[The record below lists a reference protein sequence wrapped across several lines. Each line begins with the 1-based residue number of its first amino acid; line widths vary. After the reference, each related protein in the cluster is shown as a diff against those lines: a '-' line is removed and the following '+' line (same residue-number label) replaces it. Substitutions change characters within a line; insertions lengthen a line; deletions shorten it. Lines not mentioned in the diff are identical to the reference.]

1 MRSLTHAV
9 FIKGFTTFTPRA
21 AGMPGTRCEAFTSS
35 KYWFKVVASGFVR
48 GGDLSILSD
57 AWVVGL
63 GTGFTTFP
71 KILSEVGSVEDV
83 TGGAHVFRTYNVSLS
98 GRKVT
103 VVVSAG
109 GSGYAE
115 AIVAM
120 ASERGVKALV
130 GVGLCGALSDELS
143 IGDVVIPTGS
153 VREDCLTDRYVPPGY
168 PATPD
173 YGLLKELEESL
184 RRYGLNPI
192 PGTIVTTASTFTES
206 REWAENHRRRG
217 VLCVECEASVIF
229 TLARLCRIPSAIAL
243 VVSDSVIK
251 EEEAFT
257 GGEARARMRRTLEL
271 VTRAALDASASFA
284 ELSH

>member
-1 MRSLTHAV
+1 
-9 FIKGFTTFTPRA
+9 
-21 AGMPGTRCEAFTSS
+21 MPGARCEAFTSS

-48 GGDLSILSD
+48 DGNLSILSD

-63 GTGFTTFP
+63 GTGFTTIP
-71 KILSEVGSVEDV
+71 QILSESGSMEDV
-83 TGGAHVFRTYNVSLS
+83 TGGAHVFKTYNALW
-98 GRKVT
+98 GGKHVT
-103 VVVSAG
+103 AVVSAG

-115 AIVAM
+115 AVVAM
-120 ASERGVKALV
+120 AGERGVKALI
-130 GVGLCGALSDELS
+130 GVGLCGALSDELR

-173 YGLLKELEESL
+173 YGLLKELEGSL

-206 REWAENHRRRG
+206 KEWAESHRRRG
-217 VLCVECEASVIF
+217 ALCVECEASVIF
-229 TLARLCRIPSAIAL
+229 TLTHLCRIPSAIAL
-243 VVSDSVIK
+243 VVSDSVSK

-257 GGEARARMRRTLEL
+257 GGEARPRLKRNLEL
-271 VTRAALDASASFA
+271 VVRAALDTAAKHAST
-284 ELSH
+284 

>member
-1 MRSLTHAV
+1 
-9 FIKGFTTFTPRA
+9 
-21 AGMPGTRCEAFTSS
+21 MPGARCEAFTSS

-63 GTGFTTFP
+63 GTGFTAIP
-71 KILSEVGSVEDV
+71 KILSKSGGMEDV
-83 TGGAHVFRTYNVSLS
+83 TGSAHIIRTYNALW
-98 GRKVT
+98 GGKHVT
-103 VVVSAG
+103 AVASAG

-120 ASERGVKALV
+120 ASERGVKALI
-130 GVGLCGALSDELS
+130 GVGLCGSLSNELR
-143 IGDVVIPTGS
+143 IGDVLIPTGS
-153 VREDCLTDRYVPPGY
+153 VREDCLTNRYVPLGY

-173 YGLLKELEESL
+173 YGLLKELDESL
-184 RRYGLNPI
+184 RKYGLNPI

-206 REWAENHRRRG
+206 KEWAESHRRRG

-229 TLARLCRIPSAIAL
+229 TLTHLCRIPSAIAL

-257 GGEARARMRRTLEL
+257 GGEVRSRMRENLEL
-271 VTRAALDASASFA
+271 VMRAALDTAAKHAS
-284 ELSH
+284 E